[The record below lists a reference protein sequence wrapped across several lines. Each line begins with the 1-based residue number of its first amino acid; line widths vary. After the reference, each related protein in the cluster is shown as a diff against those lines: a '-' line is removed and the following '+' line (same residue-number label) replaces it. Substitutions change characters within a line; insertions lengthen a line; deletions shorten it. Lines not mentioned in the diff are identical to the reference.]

1 MEHMSSVRSAAPRQP
16 RLDARLLSDRLVVP
30 GGLWTDIRSLPTT
43 GSTNADVMRLARGGA
58 PDGLVIAA
66 ETQTAGRGRQGRSW
80 RCEPGAAL
88 MFSLLVRP
96 RSVAHAG
103 WLPLLAGV
111 ATATAVRSVA
121 GVRACLKWPND
132 VLIDDGKLAGILA
145 ERSGDAIVVG
155 IGLNVLGRPATL
167 PVPTAT
173 SLELHG
179 AGDTDRAELLAEI
192 LVRFERLYQRWSGAC
207 GDADASGLRPR
218 YLRLCATIGKQVNVA
233 LPSGQTLSGIAEDV
247 DASGRLLVECGIG
260 VVPVAAG
267 DVIHV
272 R

>member
-1 MEHMSSVRSAAPRQP
+1 M
-16 RLDARLLSDRLVVP
+16 LDARLLRERLVVP
-30 GGLWTDIRSLPTT
+30 GGLWTDIRSVATT
-43 GSTNADVMRLARGGA
+43 GSTNADVMRLARDGA

-66 ETQTAGRGRQGRSW
+66 GTQTGGRGRQGRSW
-80 RCEPGAAL
+80 HSEPGAAL

-96 RSVAHAG
+96 RSVDQASMG

-111 ATATAVRSVA
+111 ATAGAVRSVT

-132 VLIDDGKLAGILA
+132 VLIEDRKLAGILT
-145 ERSGDAIVVG
+145 EQSGLAVVVG
-155 IGLNVLGRPATL
+155 IGLNVLGRPDSL

-179 AGDTDRAELLAEI
+179 AGETDREELLAE
-192 LVRFERLYQRWSGAC
+192 LLGQFERWYQRWAGAR

-218 YLRLCATIGKQVNVA
+218 YVRLCQTIGKQVNVA
-233 LPSGQTLSGIAEDV
+233 LPGGRTLSGVAQDV
-247 DASGRLLVECGIG
+247 DVSGQLMVESGTGPVC
-260 VVPVAAG
+260 VAAG

>member
-1 MEHMSSVRSAAPRQP
+1 MERMPSAPQQP
-16 RLDARLLSDRLVVP
+16 QLARLVVP
-30 GGLWTDIRSLPTT
+30 GGLWTDIRSVAVT

-66 ETQTAGRGRQGRSW
+66 GTQTEGRGRQGRGWYS
-80 RCEPGAAL
+80 EPGAAL

-111 ATATAVRSVA
+111 ATATAVRSVT

-132 VLIDDGKLAGILA
+132 VLVGDGKLAGILA
-145 ERSGDAIVVG
+145 ERSGDAVVVG
-155 IGLNVLGRPATL
+155 IGLNVAGRLESL

-179 AGDTDRAELLAEI
+179 AGDTDRAELLAGI
-192 LVRFERLYQRWSGAC
+192 LGEFESWYRRWAGAG
-207 GDADASGLRPR
+207 GDPDASGLRPR
-218 YLRLCATIGKQVNVA
+218 YLRLCGTIGKQVNVA
-233 LPSGQTLSGIAEDV
+233 LPGGRALSGVAEDV
-247 DASGRLLVECGIG
+247 DASGRLLVECGTG
-260 VVPVAAG
+260 TVPVAAG
-267 DVIHV
+267 DVMHV